1 MGKLGE
7 VITSKTGL
15 KKLEITMNA
24 SEILASLT
32 QQGVQIWVENEKLN
46 IRSPKG
52 VLTPDIQA
60 QITARKP
67 EILEFLRERNTPNVF
82 PTVPL
87 PQGLSL
93 QTIGRLI
100 GETGDQLN
108 LESKEPIIDPKLMA
122 QRLTITFRP
131 LPKGYKNAEILK
143 FRDELKQKL
152 QAYGVNVTPWQQAT
166 TEFRYDFKI
175 PLINLK
181 QSIKTRVVKTG
192 VNAVIDVDRPPSVR
206 SRAETFAAEK
216 LYQLYSRFILKER
229 KISVSRIAGLI
240 GWAEECAAKYIEDPT
255 NTQVI
260 ILTELDQEFVN
271 FQTPYQQKIKMGLNT
286 LVRTFSE
293 IVIGVSDAQFSI
305 LNMNLS
311 DSVFTRDEIDGFVLK
326 SLIPKVYVPI
336 LPLPL
341 SKFKLGQYNPQSS
354 TYAQKLVSLSTQL
367 ENTNLF
373 PPGSKLSEVIKRQS
387 HRDIVNVI
395 VNGRTGVSY
404 GFVAYAEPPQYV
416 GDIDIP
422 EYEWENL
429 AHVPGF
435 SSDEVRQNDVGRRY
449 LKTKIGAEDK
459 FKQIPDIWICS
470 ARSGSN
476 KTNLNLE
483 SDILR
488 IGLTDRLL
496 LDLPQG
502 VDPTLADIKPSY
514 DVYVMLA
521 IAMSASLYAPN
532 LISNGMPMIH
542 FHGYP
547 SIEWL
552 QEHEY
557 FMGVNN
563 PSVPCGTYESGVFNF
578 LGIYNLVSQYG
589 TDINLACLIEPD
601 HGTNIITP
609 DLEYLLTR
617 LKAGCEQSAIELGG
631 KHFASLKDK
640 LPLEQP
646 QVDA

>member
-1 MGKLGE
+1 
-7 VITSKTGL
+7 
-15 KKLEITMNA
+15 MNA
-24 SEILASLT
+24 SEILATLN
-32 QQGVQIWVENEKLN
+32 QKGVKIWVENEKLN

-60 QITARKP
+60 ELTARKP
-67 EILEFLRERNTPNVF
+67 EILEFLRERNTNIT
-82 PTVPL
+82 PTIPL

-100 GETGDQLN
+100 GETGDQLS
-108 LESKEPIIDPKLMA
+108 LECKEPIIDPKLMA
-122 QRLTITFRP
+122 QRLSITFRP
-131 LPKGYKNAEILK
+131 LPKGYKNTEILK
-143 FRDELKQKL
+143 FRAELEQKL
-152 QAYGVNVTPWQQAT
+152 QEYGVNVTPWQQAT
-166 TEFRYDFKI
+166 TEFRYEINI
-175 PLINLK
+175 PFTNIK
-181 QSIKTRVVKTG
+181 KSIKTRVVKTG
-192 VNAVIDVDRPPSVR
+192 INAVIDVDRPPTIR

-216 LYQLYSRFILKER
+216 LYQLYSRFVLKDQ
-229 KISVSRIAGLI
+229 KISVSRIGSLI
-240 GWAEECAAKYIEDPT
+240 GWAEDCAAKFIEDPT

-260 ILTELDQEFVN
+260 VLTDIDKEFVN

-293 IVIGVSDAQFSI
+293 IVIGVSQSQFSI

-311 DSVFTRDEIDGFVLK
+311 DSVFSIDEIDRFVLK

-341 SKFKLGQYNPQSS
+341 SKFKLGNYNPELSS
-354 TYAQKLVSLSTQL
+354 YAQKLVSLSTQL
-367 ENTNLF
+367 ADTNLF
-373 PPGSKLSEVIKRQS
+373 PPGSKLSEVIKRRS

-404 GFVAYAEPPQYV
+404 GFVAYAEPPKYI
-416 GDIDIP
+416 GEIEIP
-422 EYEWENL
+422 ESEWQSL
-429 AHVPGF
+429 IPVTGF
-435 SSDEVRQNDVGRRY
+435 NSDEVRQNPIGRRY
-449 LKTKIGAEDK
+449 LKTKIGAEYK

-476 KTNLNLE
+476 KTNLQLE

-488 IGLTDRLL
+488 IGLTDKLF
-496 LDLPQG
+496 LDVPEG
-502 VDPTLADIKPSY
+502 IDPKTADIKPSY

-521 IAMSASLYAPN
+521 IALSASLYAPN

-547 SIEWL
+547 AVEWL
-552 QEHEY
+552 QGHEY
-557 FMGVNN
+557 VMGVDN

-578 LGIYNLVSQYG
+578 LGVYNLVNQYG

-631 KHFASLKDK
+631 KHFASLKG
-640 LPLEQP
+640 QST
-646 QVDA
+646 AH

>member
-1 MGKLGE
+1 
-7 VITSKTGL
+7 
-15 KKLEITMNA
+15 MNA
-24 SEILASLT
+24 SEILATLN
-32 QQGVQIWVENEKLN
+32 QKGVKIWVENEKLN

-60 QITARKP
+60 ELTARKP
-67 EILEFLRERNTPNVF
+67 EILEFLRERNSLTTP
-82 PTVPL
+82 TIPL

-100 GETGDQLN
+100 GETGDQLS
-108 LESKEPIIDPKLMA
+108 LECKEPIIDPKLMA
-122 QRLTITFRP
+122 QRLSITFRP
-131 LPKGYKNAEILK
+131 LPKGYKNTEILK
-143 FRDELKQKL
+143 FRAELEQKL
-152 QAYGVNVTPWQQAT
+152 QEYGVNVTPWQQAT
-166 TEFRYDFKI
+166 TEFRYDINI
-175 PLINLK
+175 PFTNIK
-181 QSIKTRVVKTG
+181 KSIKTRVVKTG
-192 VNAVIDVDRPPSVR
+192 INAVIDVDRPPTVR

-216 LYQLYSRFILKER
+216 LYQLYSRFILKDQ
-229 KISVSRIAGLI
+229 KISVSRIGSLI
-240 GWAEECAAKYIEDPT
+240 GWAEDCAAKFIEDPT

-260 ILTELDQEFVN
+260 VLTDIDKEFVN

-293 IVIGVSDAQFSI
+293 IVIGVSDSQFSI

-311 DSVFTRDEIDGFVLK
+311 DSVFSIDEIDRFVLK

-341 SKFKLGQYNPQSS
+341 SKFKLGNYNPELSS
-354 TYAQKLVSLSTQL
+354 YAQKLVSLSTQL
-367 ENTNLF
+367 TDTNLF
-373 PPGSKLSEVIKRQS
+373 PPGSKLSEVIKRRS

-404 GFVAYAEPPQYV
+404 GFVAYAEPPKYI
-416 GDIDIP
+416 GEIEIP
-422 EYEWENL
+422 ESEWQSL
-429 AHVPGF
+429 TTITGF
-435 SSDEVRQNDVGRRY
+435 NSDEVRQNTIGRRY
-449 LKTKIGAEDK
+449 LKTKIGAEYK

-476 KTNLNLE
+476 KTNLQLE

-496 LDLPQG
+496 LDLPEG
-502 VDPTLADIKPSY
+502 IDPKTADIKPSY

-521 IAMSASLYAPN
+521 IALSASLYAPN

-547 SIEWL
+547 AVEWL

-557 FMGVNN
+557 IMGVDN

-578 LGIYNLVSQYG
+578 LGIYNLVNQYG

-631 KHFASLKDK
+631 KHFASLKGK
-640 LPLEQP
+640 ST
-646 QVDA
+646 AH